1 MDNSQPIKQVEN
13 FIPFLN
19 ELITIIAT
27 PTENTQPQ
35 SQAIAFA
42 DLLIDISVMLHSHL
56 SGGPRVSALQIDE
69 LRADARQ
76 IIR

>member
-42 DLLIDISVMLHSHL
+42 DLLIDISVMLHCHL
-56 SGGPRVSALQIDE
+56 SGGPAVSALQIDE
-69 LRADARQ
+69 LRTDARQ

>member
-19 ELITIIAT
+19 ELIAIIST
-27 PTENTQPQ
+27 PAENTQPQ

-42 DLLIDISVMLHSHL
+42 DLLVDISVMLHCHL
-56 SGGPRVSALQIDE
+56 SGGPVISALQIDE

>member
-27 PTENTQPQ
+27 PAENTQPQ

-42 DLLIDISVMLHSHL
+42 DLLVDISVMLHCHL
-56 SGGPRVSALQIDE
+56 SGGPVISALQIDA
-69 LRADARQ
+69 LKADARK